1 MEFEFNVAKARVTV
15 TLLVLSS
22 LLLVSILTFTSKKI
36 QYSNVFVFSLYAIY
50 AFFVIF
56 LVYRFY
62 ASYKKAVWY
71 ISIYE
76 NILTVPTFH
85 LGVKSI
91 DIKKVYSIEN
101 QLVRGVVIAVILGI
115 EGNGQYILDRERF
128 KNEKDFDELSLHLK
142 EMIGGQSVGEKK
154 LVVDRLINRLSANK
168 VWFSYIFF
176 GICIFLYFLGTEG
189 SFDYSDNYKF
199 IAYGG
204 NTKATLSAFEI
215 YRIPSSNFLHLN
227 FFHLMLNMLMLG
239 LFSQMIEKA
248 LSNVRF
254 ANLMLLSGIISV
266 LMSSKYSS
274 FDASLGSSGAL
285 FGLWGGY
292 TFLRFKFDK
301 YLPGSIKA
309 IPLFKFYA
317 VLLLEVVLELFVI
330 KNIDYLNHLGGF
342 VTGFIY
348 LSIVPLGAKL
358 ETIDQPI
365 RIEKLLFFSLVIF
378 YLGGLGYFLLR
389 FYGLI

>member
-22 LLLVSILTFTSKKI
+22 LLLVSILTFTSEKI

-142 EMIGGQSVGEKK
+142 EMIGGQSAGKK
-154 LVVDRLINRLSANK
+154 S
-168 VWFSYIFF
+168 
-176 GICIFLYFLGTEG
+176 
-189 SFDYSDNYKF
+189 
-199 IAYGG
+199 
-204 NTKATLSAFEI
+204 
-215 YRIPSSNFLHLN
+215 
-227 FFHLMLNMLMLG
+227 
-239 LFSQMIEKA
+239 
-248 LSNVRF
+248 
-254 ANLMLLSGIISV
+254 
-266 LMSSKYSS
+266 
-274 FDASLGSSGAL
+274 
-285 FGLWGGY
+285 
-292 TFLRFKFDK
+292 
-301 YLPGSIKA
+301 
-309 IPLFKFYA
+309 
-317 VLLLEVVLELFVI
+317 
-330 KNIDYLNHLGGF
+330 
-342 VTGFIY
+342 
-348 LSIVPLGAKL
+348 
-358 ETIDQPI
+358 
-365 RIEKLLFFSLVIF
+365 
-378 YLGGLGYFLLR
+378 
-389 FYGLI
+389 